1 MNKKPIQLES
11 YYQHTGLTEAEATL
25 LIDDDISEFVLSC
38 IRQLVSKGIV
48 EKKAETLTILEPFST
63 ILKNENNESVL
74 LIHFAKQ
81 EVVLFAYEIPLLKLM
96 LTPIQFKLL
105 VKKVEIIQKVFY
117 DWLEYRLIGF
127 DAIATKEYYQNLL
140 GNQ

>member
-11 YYQHTGLTEAEATL
+11 YYKHTGLTEAEATL
-25 LIDDDISEFVLSC
+25 LIDDDISKFILSC
-38 IRQLVSKGIV
+38 IRQFVSKGIV
-48 EKKAETLTILEPFST
+48 EKKADTLTILEPFST

-74 LIHFAKQ
+74 LINFAKQ

-127 DAIATKEYYQNLL
+127 DTIATKEYYQNLL